1 MTTLEMPDRH
11 LTTAETGCVA
21 HMSAGGWGHYH
32 RESCP
37 QAPRRGDLGVRDVV
51 HGPWRYLSA
60 HWTPCPVCRPPAASE
75 RFGTA
80 A

>member
-1 MTTLEMPDRH
+1 MTTIEMPDRQS
-11 LTTAETGCVA
+11 TAETGCVA

-37 QAPRRGDLGVRDVV
+37 RAPRRGDLGVRDVV

-60 HWTPCPVCRPPAASE
+60 HWAPCPVCRPPAGSE